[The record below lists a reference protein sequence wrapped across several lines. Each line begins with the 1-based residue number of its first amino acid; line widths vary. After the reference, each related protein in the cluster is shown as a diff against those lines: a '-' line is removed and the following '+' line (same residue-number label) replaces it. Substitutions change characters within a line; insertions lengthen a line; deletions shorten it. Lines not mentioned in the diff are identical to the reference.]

1 MKSIKQK
8 LRVAITCL
16 AVFVIFGILHFVDAF
31 SWIEKKAYDSRMS
44 MTADS
49 IEPSDMITLVLLDQ
63 GSLDWARAEMDW
75 GYPWPRS
82 AYGKI
87 IDFFN
92 RAGAA
97 SIAFDMLYTE
107 PSLYGPEDD
116 KALGD
121 ACSRF
126 GRVVQTVYYAD
137 EDSDPLYP
145 VKEIKEGAGIIGN
158 VTSSLDEDG
167 TARRNR
173 FFANSADAEPGLSVA
188 SMIVG
193 KDLPD
198 LDEIPRAKDGETMYV
213 RFQKTLDRYIP
224 YSAADIIKSE
234 LAIEEAEKNGTEVDF
249 GADTDY
255 LDPEMFVDQHV
266 FFGLYA
272 PGLFDICASPVSSV
286 YPGVGVHVCQLDTIL
301 SETYLRDVNLIIA
314 LCLIALTSFA
324 GCIAGGLSKQG
335 SFRSILLEVIL
346 FLILGAV
353 YLVAAYLLFVPGY
366 ILPVAS
372 PIGALIVSFF
382 ATIIGT
388 YLSEGKQSRYLKT
401 AFNQYLSPKVIDNL
415 IENPDSLKL
424 GGERREITAFFSDI
438 ESFTSVSENM
448 NPETMTSFLNTYLSE
463 MSDII
468 LASGGTIDKY
478 EGDAI
483 IAFWNAPT
491 FQEDHAK
498 RGVEA
503 AIACQKKLLE
513 MQDSLMKLTGRAIK
527 QRIGLNTGIATVGNF
542 GSRNRFDYTM
552 MGDTVNLASRLEGI
566 NKVFGTYTLV
576 SEATA
581 KAAMDAGCTLD
592 FHNIGDIAV
601 VGRKESVRV
610 YVPGDKGSFTTED
623 NKAFDQAYKL
633 FHDGQFSEA
642 FKIFSAFADKNPTCK
657 KYQAICERYIKNP
670 PENWQGF
677 MQATEK

>member
-1 MKSIKQK
+1 MKSIKKK
-8 LRVAITCL
+8 LWVVITCVV
-16 AVFVIFGILHFVDAF
+16 VFALFAALHCVGAF
-31 SWIEKKAYDSRMS
+31 KWVEDKTYDSRMRV
-44 MTADS
+44 TADA
-49 IEPSDMITLVLLDQ
+49 IAPSDMITLVLLDQ
-63 GSLDWARAEMDW
+63 SSLDWARTEMDW

-82 AYGKI
+82 AYGTI

-121 ACSRF
+121 SCSRF
-126 GRVVQTVYYAD
+126 GRVVQTVYYAN
-137 EDSDPLYP
+137 EDSEPLYP
-145 VKEIKEGAGIIGN
+145 VDDIKDGAAILGN
-158 VTSSLDEDG
+158 VSSHLDEDG
-167 TARRNR
+167 TERSNR
-173 FFANSADAEPGLSVA
+173 FYANSADAEPGLSIA

-193 KDLPD
+193 EDLPD
-198 LDEIPRAKDGETMYV
+198 LDEIPRTKDGEAMYI

-224 YSAADIIKSE
+224 YSAAEIIKSE

-249 GADTDY
+249 SGDL

-301 SETYLRDVNLIIA
+301 SETYLRDINLIIA
-314 LCLIALTSFA
+314 LCIIALASLA
-324 GCIAGGLSKQG
+324 GCVIGGISKQA
-335 SFRSILLEVIL
+335 SSKSILLEVIL

-353 YLVAAYLLFVPGY
+353 YLVVAYLLFIPGY

-372 PIGALIVSFF
+372 PLGALVVSFF

-388 YLSEGKQSRYLKT
+388 YLREGKQSRWIKT
-401 AFNQYLSPKVIDNL
+401 AFNQYLSPTVIDNL

-468 LASGGTIDKY
+468 LTSGGTIDKY

-491 FQEDHAK
+491 FQEDHAR

-513 MQDSLMKLTGRAIK
+513 MQDSLMKLTGRSIK

-581 KAAMDAGCTLD
+581 KAAMDAGCPLD

-610 YVPGDKGSFTTED
+610 FVPGDKG
-623 NKAFDQAYKL
+623 NFDTPEMKGFDSAYKKFQQGNFTEAL
-633 FHDGQFSEA
+633 EEFS
-642 FKIFSAFADKNPTCK
+642 SFAEKNPTCK

-670 PENWQGF
+670 PANWQGF

>member
-8 LRVAITCL
+8 LRVIITGVAIFAL
-16 AVFVIFGILHFVDAF
+16 FAVLHFAGAFNWVDN
-31 SWIEKKAYDSRMS
+31 KTYDSRMS
-44 MTADS
+44 LTADYFD
-49 IEPSDMITLVLLDQ
+49 PSDMITLVLLDQ
-63 GSLDWARAEMDW
+63 QSLDWATEEMGW

-82 AYGKI
+82 AYGTI

-107 PSLYGPEDD
+107 PSIYGPEDD

-121 ACSRF
+121 ACERF
-126 GRVVQTVYYAD
+126 GRVVETVYYAD
-137 EDSDPLYP
+137 SDSDPLYP
-145 VKEIKEGAGIIGN
+145 VKEIREGAAILGN
-158 VTSSLDEDG
+158 VTSALDSDG

-173 FFANSADAEPGLSVA
+173 FYADSADAEPGLSIA

-193 KDLPD
+193 GDLPD
-198 LDEIPRAKDGETMYV
+198 LDEIPKAKDGETMYV
-213 RFQKTLDRYIP
+213 RFQKNLNRYIP
-224 YSAADIIKSE
+224 YGASEIIRSE

-249 GADTDY
+249 ETTDL
-255 LDPEMFVDQHV
+255 LDPELFVDQHV

-272 PGLFDICASPVSSV
+272 AGLFDICATPISSV

-301 SETYLRDVNLIIA
+301 NENYLRDVSLVIA
-314 LCLIALTSFA
+314 LCIMALMSFA
-324 GCIAGGLSKQG
+324 GCLAGGLSKQANLK
-335 SFRSILLEVIL
+335 SILLEVLL
-346 FLILGAV
+346 FIVIVVV
-353 YLVAAYLLFVPGY
+353 YLVIAYWLFIPGY
-366 ILPVAS
+366 ILPVAG
-372 PIGALIVSFF
+372 PLGALLVSFF
-382 ATIIGT
+382 ATILGT
-388 YLSEGKQSRYLKT
+388 YLSEGKQRRIIKT
-401 AFNQYLSPKVIDNL
+401 VFSQYLSPTVIEIL
-415 IENPDSLKL
+415 IEHPDKVKL

-468 LASGGTIDKY
+468 LAHGGTIDKY

-491 FQEDHAK
+491 DQDDHAR

-503 AIACQKKLLE
+503 AIECQKKLLE
-513 MQDSLMKLTGRAIK
+513 MQESLMKLTGRPIK

-542 GSRNRFDYTM
+542 GSRKRFDYTM

-581 KAAMDAGCTLD
+581 KAAEAAGCVLD

-610 YVPGDKGSFTTED
+610 YVPGDKGSFNSED
-623 NKAFDQAYKL
+623 NKAFDEAYQK
-633 FHDGQFSEA
+633 FRDGQFSEA
-642 FKIFSAFADKNPTCK
+642 HAIFASFADKNPTCK